1 MLATGSKVRGGVEE
15 SDDERMN
22 EWEAC
27 PGSRIPS
34 VQRST
39 HVTGKFGMST
49 PQSSTFFLKCVLELK
64 RYVPLAVHV
73 RKPLWYSPSCSKVM
87 RLPTWRKGG
96 SNEETLSEDEVE
108 EASPDT
114 GGRGINDAMS
124 PRGMEADVPLSK
136 RT

>member
-1 MLATGSKVRGGVEE
+1 MLATGSKVRGGVEG
-15 SDDERMN
+15 SDEEQMN
-22 EWEAC
+22 EWAAC
-27 PGSRIPS
+27 PGRKTPS

-39 HVTGKFGMST
+39 HVKGKFGMST
-49 PQSSTFFLKCVLELK
+49 PQSSDFFLKCVLKLK
-64 RYVPLAVHV
+64 QYVPLVLRV
-73 RKPLWYSPSCSKVM
+73 RKPLWYSPLCSKVI

-96 SNEETLSEDEVE
+96 SKDESVSEDEVE
-108 EASPDT
+108 GASPET